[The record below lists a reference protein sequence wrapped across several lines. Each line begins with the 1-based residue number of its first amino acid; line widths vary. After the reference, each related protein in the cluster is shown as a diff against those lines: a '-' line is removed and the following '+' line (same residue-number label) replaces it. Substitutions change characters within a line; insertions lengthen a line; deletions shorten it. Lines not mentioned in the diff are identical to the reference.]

1 MVKKREQKKAE
12 KVKAKN
18 KEILK
23 ECDIET
29 TPLRLNFLRF
39 VVEERKNACVAFGE
53 KKVSSDDSNIVKV
66 YRALV

>member
-39 VVEERKNACVAFGE
+39 VGIPGFPQ
-53 KKVSSDDSNIVKV
+53 IVLGFLKISYDV
-66 YRALV
+66 MKILIGISYNLT